1 MWLWED
7 VGNPCCKLWL
17 RWVWSVWAGV
27 PCHPGPGGP
36 HSHHPGHLRLTHNS
50 RENNPRLRG
59 SGDLKISASLCWL
72 CWSTINEQWLFRL
85 CKISLFEFLRR
96 LVQCSMKWRDVSD
109 YDYPP
114 TFSPMELFD
123 NNVRTYVMEKQ
134 MKEYDLFLLV
144 HYIHINVAKIY
155 CKYRHSID
163 RQCMDG
169 VRIEMFFFDHF
180 KGSVVIRSWGRHVRS
195 SWWRNTIRGH
205 VLEVSTEA
213 RVSSL
218 LEVRVTSAKMT
229 SSYRRHRVYL
239 SLFHVS
245 DAKCADCPL
254 PFVSAQNITRAPKHG
269 IICRRR
275 CNC

>member
-1 MWLWED
+1 MYLFCKVCMHKKGYIYVKRIDNQHFFRGQLLSFRRLWLWED

-109 YDYPP
+109 YDPYL
-114 TFSPMELFD
+114 TFSPMPIAYG
-123 NNVRTYVMEKQ
+123 V
-134 MKEYDLFLLV
+134 
-144 HYIHINVAKIY
+144 IGKI
-155 CKYRHSID
+155 
-163 RQCMDG
+163 M
-169 VRIEMFFFDHF
+169 
-180 KGSVVIRSWGRHVRS
+180 
-195 SWWRNTIRGH
+195 
-205 VLEVSTEA
+205 
-213 RVSSL
+213 
-218 LEVRVTSAKMT
+218 
-229 SSYRRHRVYL
+229 
-239 SLFHVS
+239 
-245 DAKCADCPL
+245 
-254 PFVSAQNITRAPKHG
+254 
-269 IICRRR
+269 
-275 CNC
+275 